1 MPQVIQFSKYFLA
14 GGENLKRRQAIAAWL
29 FLTPFLLTALF
40 FLVGPLGY
48 ALYLSTQT
56 DTLVGGVEFVG
67 IENYITTLGDP
78 VFLEGVKRVF
88 VFGLI
93 QIPIMLGIATI
104 GALMLDIFNSRLAR
118 TFRLIAFMP
127 YAVPGVVA
135 ALMWG
140 FLYSKS
146 FGPFVGLFEAL
157 GFDNFNFFVPHTFI
171 YSMSNVIT
179 WAWTGYN
186 MIIIYSALQGLPRE
200 MYESAIVDGANQIQ
214 VALRVK
220 IPAVKSAILL
230 TAIFAIIGTMQIF
243 TEPKVLQRYTNA
255 VSNGYTPNIYSF
267 NLAFV
272 QSQFNYSA
280 AVSFTLAIIVFIITA
295 LVLVFSRRRVSRG
308 S

>member
-1 MPQVIQFSKYFLA
+1 M
-14 GGENLKRRQAIAAWL
+14 KRRHALTAWL
-29 FLTPFLLTALF
+29 FLTPFLLVALF

-67 IENYITTLGDP
+67 ITNYKDTLTDP
-78 VFLEGVKRVF
+78 VFLEGVKRVI
-88 VFGLI
+88 VFGVI
-93 QIPIMLGIATI
+93 QIPIMLSLSTA
-104 GALMLDIFNSRLAR
+104 GALVLDVINSRLAR

-146 FGPFVGLFEAL
+146 FGPFVGIFEFI
-157 GFDNFNFFVPHTFI
+157 GFDNFNFFVPSVFI

-200 MYESAIVDGANQIQ
+200 MYESAIVDGASQIQ
-214 VALRVK
+214 TAIRVK

-230 TAIFAIIGTMQIF
+230 TSIFAIIGTMQIF
-243 TEPKVLQRYTNA
+243 TEPKVLTRYTNA

-295 LVLVFSRRRVSRG
+295 VVLIVTRRRAASTK
-308 S
+308 

>member
-1 MPQVIQFSKYFLA
+1 MK
-14 GGENLKRRQAIAAWL
+14 LKQSITAWM
-29 FLTPFLLTALF
+29 FMTPFLLVAF
-40 FLVGPLGY
+40 MFLVAPLAY
-48 ALYLSTQT
+48 ALHLSTQT

-67 IENYITTLGDP
+67 IENYIATLTDP
-78 VFLEGVKRVF
+78 IFLEGVKRVF
-88 VFGLI
+88 FFGVI
-93 QIPIMLGIATI
+93 QIPIMLGLSTI
-104 GALMLDIFNSRLAR
+104 GALMIDVFNTRLAK

-146 FGPFVGLFEAL
+146 FGPFVGIFESA
-157 GFDNFNFFVPHTFI
+157 GFEDFNFFTPAVFI
-171 YSMSNVIT
+171 YSMSNIIT

-200 MYESAIVDGANQIQ
+200 MYEAAIVDGANQRQI
-214 VALRVK
+214 AFRVK
-220 IPAVKSAILL
+220 LPAIKNAILL

-243 TEPKVLQRYTNA
+243 TEPRILSRFTNA
-255 VSNGYTPNIYSF
+255 VSLGYTPNIYSF
-267 NLAFV
+267 NLAFN

-280 AVSFTLAIIVFIITA
+280 AVSFTLAIVIFVITA
-295 LVLVFSRRRVSRG
+295 LVLSFTRRKARSA

>member
-1 MPQVIQFSKYFLA
+1 M
-14 GGENLKRRQAIAAWL
+14 KRRQAITAWL

-67 IENYITTLGDP
+67 IENYITAFGDP

-88 VFGLI
+88 LFGLI
-93 QIPIMLGIATI
+93 QIPIMLGLATI

-146 FGPFVGLFEAL
+146 FGPFVGLFELL
-157 GFDNFNFFVPHTFI
+157 GFDNFNFFVPHVFI

-200 MYESAIVDGANQIQ
+200 MYESAIVDGASQIQ
-214 VALRVK
+214 TALRVK

-230 TAIFAIIGTMQIF
+230 TAIFSIIGTMQIF

-267 NLAFV
+267 NLAFG

-280 AVSFTLAIIVFIITA
+280 AVSFTLAIIVFIITV
-295 LVLVFSRRRVSRG
+295 LVLIFSRRRVSRG